1 VNGRPLRIALVA
13 LGMAVIM
20 GAVVGGISQLTA
32 VSEVD
37 PRSGTIAVPTASPS
51 PSPDPLPTA
60 TPTATGTSQPQQTEE
75 PDGEVWL
82 YTIAIGDS
90 LSGLAIRFGT
100 TTGEILALNPEYAA
114 NQDLVQV
121 GSQVIM
127 PCTPIATAEERC

>member
-1 VNGRPLRIALVA
+1 MNGRPLRITLLG

-20 GAVVGGISQLTA
+20 GAVVGAISQMTA
-32 VSEVD
+32 VSEMD
-37 PRSGTIAVPTASPS
+37 PRSRTIR
-51 PSPDPLPTA
+51 LPTA
-60 TPTATGTSQPQQTEE
+60 TPSASPHPTPTSTPTNTTAPSPTEE
-75 PDGEVWL
+75 PEGEVWL

-100 TTGEILALNPEYAA
+100 TTDEILALNPEYAE

-127 PCTPIATAEERC
+127 PCTAIAAAEDRC

>member
-1 VNGRPLRIALVA
+1 MNGRPLRIALVA

-20 GAVVGGISQLTA
+20 GAMIGGISQLTA

-37 PRSGTIAVPTASPS
+37 PRSGTILLPTPS
-51 PSPDPLPTA
+51 PSTSVEPTRTPMPTDATAPSPTA
-60 TPTATGTSQPQQTEE
+60 EPT
-75 PDGEVWL
+75 GEVWL

-100 TTGEILALNPEYAA
+100 TTSEILALNPEYAA

-127 PCTPIATAEERC
+127 PCTPIATAEDRC